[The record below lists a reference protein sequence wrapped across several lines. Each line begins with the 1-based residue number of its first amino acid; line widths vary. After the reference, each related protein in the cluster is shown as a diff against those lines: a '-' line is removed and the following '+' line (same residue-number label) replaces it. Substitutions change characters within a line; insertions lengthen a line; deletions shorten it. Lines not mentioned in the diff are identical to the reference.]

1 MIEYI
6 ALTVGYGISGVFVIG
21 LSLLALRVAL
31 RALLGFD
38 EKTTLDGVKKVETR
52 LYTRIE
58 EVETELRRVDARISA
73 TLMKEKK

>member
-1 MIEYI
+1 MIENIILIVGYVFTVI
-6 ALTVGYGISGVFVIG
+6 FGIGLTVLF
-21 LSLLALRVAL
+21 LRTVL

-73 TLMKEKK
+73 TLYKEN

>member
-1 MIEYI
+1 MIENIILIVGYVFTVI
-6 ALTVGYGISGVFVIG
+6 FGIGLTVLF
-21 LSLLALRVAL
+21 LRTVL

-38 EKTTLDGVKKVETR
+38 EKTTLDGVKKIETG

-73 TLMKEKK
+73 TLYKEN